1 MIILHNAV
9 AHVTKWAS
17 IDAIVEDIEWR
28 EAPLSSYS
36 YLFMLFSLGEKR

>member
-1 MIILHNAV
+1 MRSSQLDV

-17 IDAIVEDIEWR
+17 IDAIVEDEY
-28 EAPLSSYS
+28 EELPSYS